1 MKLCHNGD
9 RRQYFQTK
17 TVGTTERPSVDNF
30 VPLSWSTAAYVGNGL
45 LGVRVQNDG
54 VTVGQGS
61 RTLGSVGSLRI
72 EIDNLLLGQGKR
84 RQANGYWRLGLAPN
98 SSAAEHRVQMRT
110 RLHQAL
116 IEGNVTDLATGAL
129 VSEFTLFAA
138 ANLSLPVVVLQCR
151 RFGGAGCSLTFVN
164 ETQQDFSWH
173 HTETSGVGSL
183 AAEGSGATRT
193 LTAFAALSAS
203 RHGPVSGKIVAA
215 AVAKGRPQI
224 LQEHL
229 SWWAKYW
236 PQSFVSLGG
245 GDAATRV
252 EQHYW
257 VSASVLIPLLL
268 RVGGLANHKRSRQT
282 QMYRFPVSDRVALNG
297 IIGSLGPTGFSG
309 GNWNSDYYGDMNEEL
324 MYWISP
330 ASNRPE
336 IAAGIRTVVP
346 EGGGSLWMLRETAML
361 S

>member
-1 MKLCHNGD
+1 MAGFEHGGVLLD
-9 RRQYFQTK
+9 RQDK
-17 TVGTTERPSVDNF
+17 
-30 VPLSWSTAAYVGNGL
+30 A
-45 LGVRVQNDG
+45 
-54 VTVGQGS
+54 
-61 RTLGSVGSLRI
+61 
-72 EIDNLLLGQGKR
+72 
-84 RQANGYWRLGLAPN
+84 GLARGSYREMTLSQCQGACEAHPTC
-98 SSAAEHRVQMRT
+98 V
-110 RLHQAL
+110 
-116 IEGNVTDLATGAL
+116 AL
-129 VSEFTLFAA
+129 VRAHQGYAGADVGRCWLRSAVHSSKCHDDPGYDTFVNAA

-151 RFGGAGCSLTFVN
+151 RFDGAGCSLTFVN

-183 AAEGSGATRT
+183 AAEGSRATRT

-268 RVGGLANHKRSRQT
+268 RGLSR
-282 QMYRFPVSDRVALNG
+282 
-297 IIGSLGPTGFSG
+297 
-309 GNWNSDYYGDMNEEL
+309 
-324 MYWISP
+324 
-330 ASNRPE
+330 
-336 IAAGIRTVVP
+336 
-346 EGGGSLWMLRETAML
+346 
-361 S
+361 